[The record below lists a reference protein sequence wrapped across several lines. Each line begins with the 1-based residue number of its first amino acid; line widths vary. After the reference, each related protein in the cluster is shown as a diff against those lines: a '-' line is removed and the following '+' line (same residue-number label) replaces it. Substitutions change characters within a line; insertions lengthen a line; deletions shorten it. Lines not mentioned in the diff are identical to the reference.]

1 MVSVRI
7 SPEGGRPAILRDLR
21 VRLLDAQA
29 RPPAGRSP
37 QNAITPF
44 GLDAIDDTL
53 PEHGLRPGAA
63 HEFLTASREAP
74 ITLLARLAGAAGAAG
89 AAPDRRWR
97 LAVWIGPAVFPSVW
111 ALARHDAEGSIDAPL
126 LDGHLLVDARRTND
140 RLWAAD
146 LSLRNPAVACVVADG
161 SSFDSAA
168 TRRLQLAAESTGALC
183 LLARHASDLAELST
197 ATTRWLVEP
206 APTPHHSCAR
216 WTVRLLRCKGLRP
229 TTHSNAWTV
238 DIPHAPRDGRV
249 SSILRDGP
257 ALPRAAPLE
266 PERRVAPAHA
276 LRFG

>member
-1 MVSVRI
+1 
-7 SPEGGRPAILRDLR
+7 
-21 VRLLDAQA
+21 
-29 RPPAGRSP
+29 
-37 QNAITPF
+37 
-44 GLDAIDDTL
+44 
-53 PEHGLRPGAA
+53 
-63 HEFLTASREAP
+63 
-74 ITLLARLAGAAGAAG
+74 
-89 AAPDRRWR
+89 
-97 LAVWIGPAVFPSVW
+97 VWIGPAVFPSVW
-111 ALARHDAEGSIDAPL
+111 ALARHDAEGLIDAPL

-146 LSLRNPAVACVVADG
+146 LALRNPAVACVVADG

-183 LLARHASDLAELST
+183 LLARHANDLAELST

-257 ALPRAAPLE
+257 ALPCAAPLE
-266 PERRVAPAHA
+266 PERRVAPAHT